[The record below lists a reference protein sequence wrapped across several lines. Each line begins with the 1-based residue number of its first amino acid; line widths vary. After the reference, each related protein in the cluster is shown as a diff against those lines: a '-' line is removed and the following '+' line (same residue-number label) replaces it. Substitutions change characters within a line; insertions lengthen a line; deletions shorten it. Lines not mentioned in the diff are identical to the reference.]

1 LHELRKR
8 QQRPDLAFERGPHRA
23 SDRLARPVEF
33 RGCEGPSQAG
43 RSRFRFVASPV
54 LKVPPEG
61 SFQTARNSP
70 GGLRFRVQTAV
81 LTGKQRRHL
90 RSLGHELKPIVQI
103 GRAGIDDG
111 VVAAVDQ
118 ALADHE
124 LVKIKLG
131 EAAALDRHDAA
142 EAIARQTGSE
152 VAQVLGNTLLL
163 YRADPDD
170 PGIVLP

>member
-1 LHELRKR
+1 
-8 QQRPDLAFERGPHRA
+8 
-23 SDRLARPVEF
+23 
-33 RGCEGPSQAG
+33 
-43 RSRFRFVASPV
+43 
-54 LKVPPEG
+54 
-61 SFQTARNSP
+61 
-70 GGLRFRVQTAV
+70 V

-90 RSLGHELKPIVQI
+90 RGLGHELKPIVQI
-103 GRAGIDDG
+103 GRSGIDDG

-124 LVKIKLG
+124 LIKIKIKLG
-131 EAAALDRHDAA
+131 EAAALDRHDTV
-142 EAIARQTGSE
+142 EAIARQTRSE